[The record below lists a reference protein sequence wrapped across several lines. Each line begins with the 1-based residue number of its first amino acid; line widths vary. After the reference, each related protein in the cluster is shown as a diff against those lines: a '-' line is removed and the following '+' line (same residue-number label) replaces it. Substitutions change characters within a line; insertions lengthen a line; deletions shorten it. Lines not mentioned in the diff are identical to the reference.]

1 MGRTV
6 RPMSSADYKKQLKSL
21 VAAAKAANWDVS
33 KTSGGHWRFV
43 PADKEQHIVIATAT
57 TRDPRAVAN
66 LQASLRRSGL
76 DV

>member
-1 MGRTV
+1 MV
-6 RPMSSADYKKQLKSL
+6 CSMSSADYKKQLKSL
-21 VAAAKAANWDVS
+21 VAAAEDANWDVS

-43 PADKEQHIVIATAT
+43 PPDKEHQIVIATAT
-57 TRDPRAVAN
+57 TRDPRAVVN